1 MVVVARDVEAAQTG
15 RQQECGEVVG
25 GQRRDH
31 RQTRESAAE
40 REHGFDSL
48 AGGDDIAC
56 RAETDAIA
64 KYVAHRPARGDRRL
78 PAPSCASQVRCTPV
92 IVPSWRSVAARAA
105 PATPHGGAVIG
116 TVEAPRMEAQRHKAR
131 PEQVILF
138 SVSAWD
144 VNCPQH
150 IPHRFE
156 AADVAA
162 ALAERDRRISE
173 LEAEV
178 ERLRQGARDKT

>member
-1 MVVVARDVEAAQTG
+1 
-15 RQQECGEVVG
+15 
-25 GQRRDH
+25 
-31 RQTRESAAE
+31 
-40 REHGFDSL
+40 
-48 AGGDDIAC
+48 
-56 RAETDAIA
+56 
-64 KYVAHRPARGDRRL
+64 
-78 PAPSCASQVRCTPV
+78 
-92 IVPSWRSVAARAA
+92 
-105 PATPHGGAVIG
+105 
-116 TVEAPRMEAQRHKAR
+116 MEAQRHKAR